1 MTIPFFRRTGTQAGE
16 WAAIRRSQAVIEF
29 RLDGTILDAN
39 ENFLK
44 AVGYSRDEVVG
55 QHHRMFVDEVERE
68 SRDYAAF
75 WDRLNRGECI
85 EIPCLRIAKGG
96 RRIWLLANY
105 TPILDGSGKP
115 VKVVKFASDITARR
129 EAMANLE
136 GQIAAIRKS
145 QAVIEFDLSGH
156 ILDAND
162 NFLSAVGYSLAEI
175 KGKHHRLFVDPAEQG
190 SEAYRCFWEKLG
202 RGEFDEGQYRR
213 LGRGGREIWLQATY
227 NPIFDAMG
235 QPCKIVKFA
244 TDITANKQVQL
255 ALRAAVADTRGV
267 VQAAMAGNLTRR
279 ISLAGMTGEIAELC
293 GGVNELV
300 DAVAQIIGTVT
311 TISQDIIVG
320 ADRIGHGSRELAQQA
335 EAQADCLQEAAATT
349 DTLSAS
355 VKRSAGRA
363 REATS
368 LGEAANGIANRGG
381 GIVGEAVGAMERI
394 EKASGD
400 IAEIITVIDN
410 IAFQTNL
417 LALNAAVEAARAGDA
432 GKGFAVVAS
441 EVRALAQRSSDA
453 ANDIK
458 ALISNSTQ
466 QVATGVRLVKD
477 AGAALAEIVESSTS
491 VAAALADIS
500 SASTEQA
507 NGIGEVAKVVA
518 QMDDMTQR
526 NSSMAE
532 QSAGVARE
540 LQQATDEL
548 RRMVERFSIGGAPSR
563 TLDASIRAELRE
575 MAPHMAPV
583 RAAATRAAPPRLPA
597 AAATTRRAAETGWS
611 EF

>member
-1 MTIPFFRRTGTQAGE
+1 MKIPFLAQSSQSGE

-29 RLDGTILDAN
+29 ALDGTILDAN
-39 ENFLK
+39 ENFLR

-55 QHHRMFVDEVERE
+55 KHHRIFVEEAERG

-75 WDRLNRGECI
+75 WERLNRGEPI
-85 EIPCLRIAKGG
+85 EVPCLRMAKGG

-105 TPILDGSGKP
+105 TPILNGSGKP
-115 VKVVKFASDITARR
+115 VKIVKFASDITARR

-136 GQIAAIRKS
+136 GQIAAIHKS
-145 QAVIEFDLSGH
+145 QAVIEFDLSGR

-162 NFLSAVGYSLAEI
+162 NFLAAVGYDLAEI
-175 KGKHHRLFVDPAEQG
+175 KGQHHRLFVDP
-190 SEAYRCFWEKLG
+190 SERDSETYRRFWEKLG

-213 LGRGGREIWLQATY
+213 VGKRGREIWLQATY

-235 QPCKIVKFA
+235 QPCKIVKLA
-244 TDITANKQVQL
+244 TDITASKQVQNV
-255 ALRAAVADTRGV
+255 LRAAVADTRGV
-267 VQAAMAGNLTRR
+267 VQAAMAGDLTRR
-279 ISLAGMTGEIAELC
+279 IPLDGMTGEIAELC

-300 DAVAQIIGTVT
+300 NAFAGIIGTVT
-311 TISQDIIVG
+311 TISQNIIVG
-320 ADRIGHGSRELAQQA
+320 ADRIGLGSRELAQQA
-335 EAQADCLQEAAATT
+335 EAQAESLQQAASTT
-349 DTLSAS
+349 DALSAS

-417 LALNAAVEAARAGDA
+417 LALNAAVEAARAGAA

-441 EVRALAQRSSDA
+441 EVRALAQRSSEA

-477 AGAALAEIVESSTS
+477 AGTALAEIVGSSTS
-491 VAAALADIS
+491 VASALADIS
-500 SASTEQA
+500 SASNEQA
-507 NGIGEVAKVVA
+507 TGIEDVAKVVA
-518 QMDDMTQR
+518 DMDDMTRR

-532 QSAGVARE
+532 QSAAVARE

-548 RRMVERFSIGGAPSR
+548 KQMVERFTVGGMPGRSFE
-563 TLDASIRAELRE
+563 ASALAELRQT
-575 MAPHMAPV
+575 APHMG
-583 RAAATRAAPPRLPA
+583 RAKAAPPRSPA
-597 AAATTRRAAETGWS
+597 ARAPGPARRAAGGGWS

>member
-1 MTIPFFRRTGTQAGE
+1 MTFPFSRLVSSHAGE

-29 RLDGTILDAN
+29 KLDGTILDAN

-55 QHHRMFVDEVERE
+55 KHHRMFVEESERG

-75 WDRLNRGECI
+75 WEQLNRGEPI
-85 EIPCLRIAKGG
+85 EVPCLRMAKGG

-105 TPILDGSGKP
+105 TPILNASGKA

-145 QAVIEFDLSGH
+145 QAVIEFDLAGH

-175 KGKHHRLFVDPAEQG
+175 KGKHHRLFVDPSEQG
-190 SEAYRCFWEKLG
+190 SETYRRFWEKLG

-213 LGRGGREIWLQATY
+213 LGQGGREIWLQATY

-235 QPCKIVKFA
+235 KPCKIVKFA
-244 TDITANKQVQL
+244 TDITASKRVQN

-267 VQAAMAGNLTRR
+267 VQSAMAGDLTRR

-300 DAVAQIIGTVT
+300 DAFAQIIGTVT

-320 ADRIGHGSRELAQQA
+320 ADRIGLGSRELALQA
-335 EAQADCLQEAAATT
+335 EAQADSLQEAATTT
-349 DTLSAS
+349 DALSAS

-417 LALNAAVEAARAGDA
+417 LALNAAVEAARAGAA

-477 AGAALAEIVESSTS
+477 AGAALAEIVGSSTS

-500 SASTEQA
+500 SASNEQA

-518 QMDDMTQR
+518 HMDDMTQR

-532 QSAGVARE
+532 QSANVARE

-548 RRMVERFSIGGAPSR
+548 KRMVERFTVGG
-563 TLDASIRAELRE
+563 T
-575 MAPHMAPV
+575 
-583 RAAATRAAPPRLPA
+583 PPRSPVAASSMPAAKA
-597 AAATTRRAAETGWS
+597 AAARSAPSQVTTPKAPARREAGGGWS